1 MDQSIDIVIPV
12 LNEEEALPKSI
23 AYLHSFLVEN
33 LEVRWRIVIAD
44 NGSKDSTPLVSKNLM
59 KQYPELSYIR
69 LEQRGRGRALR
80 KAWLESK
87 ATMVC
92 YMDVDLST
100 KLQALPLLV
109 RALQSGYH
117 IAIGSRLMPGA
128 SVHLRS
134 LKREFISQSY
144 NTLIRTMFFTRFK
157 DAQCGFKA
165 MTRETAQVLVPV
177 ISDSGWFFDSELL
190 LLAEKG
196 GFSIKDVPVEW
207 TDDPDSRVRVF
218 KTAVDDL
225 KGLFRLRT
233 GGLYKAL
240 NSTKS

>member
-23 AYLHSFLVEN
+23 AYLHAFLVEN

-59 KQYPELSYIR
+59 NQYPELSYIR

-80 KAWLESK
+80 RAWLESK

-109 RALQSGYH
+109 RALQGGYH

-128 SVHLRS
+128 NVHLRS
-134 LKREFISQSY
+134 LKREFISRSY
-144 NTLIRTMFFTRFK
+144 NTLIRTMFLTRFK

-165 MTRETAQVLVPV
+165 MTREAAQLLVPV
-177 ISDSGWFFDSELL
+177 ILDSGWFFDSELL
-190 LLAEKG
+190 IVAEKR
-196 GFSIKDVPVEW
+196 GFRIQEIPVTW
-207 TDDPDSRVRVF
+207 TDDPDSRV
-218 KTAVDDL
+218 KIASTAFADL
-225 KGLFRLRT
+225 KGLFRLRF
-233 GGLYKAL
+233 GGIPKV
-240 NSTKS
+240 SPPT